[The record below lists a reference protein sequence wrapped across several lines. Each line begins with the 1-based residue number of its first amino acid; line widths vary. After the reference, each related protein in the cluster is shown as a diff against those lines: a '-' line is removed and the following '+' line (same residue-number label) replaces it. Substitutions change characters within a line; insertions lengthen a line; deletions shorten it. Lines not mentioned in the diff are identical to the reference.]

1 MLRKIHI
8 VLGIVMLVQS
18 QLLHAAHISYFNV
31 SPELAVAKVPF
42 PDQQYWAKKLPVRG
56 WLEDHVII
64 EWNQDSQQT
73 CNDLQLEVKTFSGLG
88 QFWVIS
94 HLHEHDV
101 NYLQREFEI
110 MLQAS
115 DSLLLKATQE
125 QAFALVD
132 QGYHIEELNHDLEMP
147 IASDALFNTQVAMN
161 DPQIEAM
168 VAQVDIDAID
178 QTVQDLVNFGTR
190 KANTQGGLSA
200 QEWVRGQYSALGISD
215 VSLFPV
221 DNQPT
226 HHDNIIAVYP
236 GVTSPDEI
244 VVVGGHYDSIL
255 SGFGGNTFAP
265 GADDNASGTAGVLEA
280 ARVLSQ
286 YDFEKTI
293 VFAAFASEEYGLLG
307 SKSYAGHLRSENENV
322 VAMINL
328 DMIGY
333 LEAGDAFDLD
343 IVKNTGSQA
352 LYDLAKTTIEMYV
365 PDLPVVQG
373 SLPPGASSDHKSFWN
388 EGYPAVF
395 FFEDSNAHSDFIH
408 STGDTIG
415 QSYNNSNLAKAI
427 TQATVATVATIAV
440 PYQATNP
447 TPTPVPTPDTTP
459 PEQNPPL
466 YDNAP
471 SIQSNLAISACQQQS
486 ASEGF
491 ALLLMLFGLTLFNVV
506 QTKRS

>member
-1 MLRKIHI
+1 MFRKLLITLAI
-8 VLGIVMLVQS
+8 AVMIQAQ
-18 QLLHAAHISYFNV
+18 QLEAAHISYFNV
-31 SPELAVAKVPF
+31 SPQLAAVKVSF
-42 PDQQYWAKKLPVRG
+42 PDQQYWAKKLPIRG
-56 WLEDHVII
+56 WLEDYIII
-64 EWNQDSQQT
+64 EWNQDSQKV
-73 CNDLQLEVKTFSGLG
+73 CDALDLQATVFSGLG
-88 QFWVIS
+88 RFWIIS
-94 HLHEHDV
+94 HLKAHNLNVLYSNFDIVLE
-101 NYLQREFEI
+101 
-110 MLQAS
+110 AS
-115 DSLLLKATQE
+115 DSLLLKATQD
-125 QAFALVD
+125 QAFFLVD
-132 QGYHIEELNHDLEMP
+132 LGYHIEELNSDLEKP
-147 IASDALFNTQVAMN
+147 IASDALYSTQVFVN
-161 DPQIEAM
+161 DQQIEEM
-168 VAQVDIDAID
+168 VAQVDSNAID

-200 QEWVRGQYSALGISD
+200 QEWVRGQYAALGITD

-236 GVTSPDEI
+236 GMTHPDEI
-244 VVVGGHYDSIL
+244 IVVGGHYDSIL
-255 SGFGGNTFAP
+255 SGFGGDTFAP

-280 ARVLSQ
+280 ARILSQ

-293 VFAAFASEEYGLLG
+293 IFAAFASEEYGLLG
-307 SKSYAGHLRSENENV
+307 SKSYAGHLNDENENV
-322 VAMINL
+322 IAMINL

-333 LEAGDAFDLD
+333 LQAGDAFDLD

-352 LYDLAKTTIEMYV
+352 LYNLAKTTIEAYV
-365 PDLPVVQG
+365 PNLPVVEG

-395 FFEDSNAHSDFIH
+395 FFEDSNAHSNFIH

-427 TQATVATVATIAV
+427 TQATVATVATLAV
-440 PYQATNP
+440 PYQTTNP

-491 ALLLMLFGLTLFNVV
+491 ALLLMLFALTLFNFV